1 MFDAFSIERSLTI
14 FSDLKDR
21 ETFPD
26 FSQQLL
32 RNDSYIST
40 GNHWFLP
47 GTFDS
52 AIITGCLKKFAWPQ
66 FMSKDY
72 LHTVYP
78 E

>member
-1 MFDAFSIERSLTI
+1 MLLLMFDAFSIERSLTI

-40 GNHWFLP
+40 GNH
-47 GTFDS
+47 
-52 AIITGCLKKFAWPQ
+52 
-66 FMSKDY
+66 
-72 LHTVYP
+72 
-78 E
+78 